1 MKLRYLSAA
10 ALAVG
15 LFAGQPVLAQP
26 TTHDTAPK
34 ASQPQPHK
42 KKPKKKKKAA
52 APAPAEDTTK
62 TQ

>member
-1 MKLRYLSAA
+1 MKLRYLTAA
-10 ALAVG
+10 ALAMG
-15 LFAGQPVLAQP
+15 LFAGQPVLAQSMA
-26 TTHDTAPK
+26 HESAPK
-34 ASQPQPHK
+34 PSQPQPHK